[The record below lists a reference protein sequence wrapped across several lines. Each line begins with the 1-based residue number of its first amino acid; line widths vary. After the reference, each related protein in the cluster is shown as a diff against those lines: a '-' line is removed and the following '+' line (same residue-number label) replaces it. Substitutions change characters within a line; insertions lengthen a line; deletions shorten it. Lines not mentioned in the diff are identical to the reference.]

1 MTPTSR
7 RKKLR
12 VAPPR
17 PPFPRGARRTP
28 PARIGVFVI
37 AAMAN
42 VDPLTADQE
51 ADPLDQADAPRIKL
65 CNTVEVG
72 AATGGPG
79 LTDPWGVLADSS
91 HIYVLDPPAFGV
103 HRFDRSGAWL
113 STIGSE
119 GEGPGEFRRPTAMGL
134 VSDTLWV
141 ADGGLNRL
149 SYLGRDGE
157 YVRSVRFSVVLGSS
171 VYMPRRA
178 LSSGGILS
186 TEYFSTSAPTRPA
199 LHLLAFDD
207 EGEITDTLARRPR
220 GRAVVSVTTTGGNG
234 GQRGGS
240 VSLSHPLDLQS
251 LVAYDP
257 LGRWVYV
264 GGWRPDQ
271 LPSSNFELMRIA
283 PSGDTAMAVRL
294 PLARRALEADEVRAH
309 ARMIRSALPEALR
322 TRIGE
327 RTLLRAF
334 AEQIPHPAETAV
346 DAMLAGD
353 DGTVW
358 LRATRGGARGY
369 RRWMR
374 FRPDVGLDGFVDLP
388 AGHRLLAAS
397 GGMLWTVDRDVWD
410 VPTVVGW
417 RPAPDDACR

>member
-1 MTPTSR
+1 MTPALYGS
-7 RKKLR
+7 KVR
-12 VAPPR
+12 VPPR
-17 PPFPRGARRTP
+17 PPVRLGARRTP
-28 PARIGVFVI
+28 SARVRALVV
-37 AAMAN
+37 ASLAN
-42 VDPLTADQE
+42 FGALAADQE
-51 ADPLDQADAPRIKL
+51 ADPFDLPDIPRIEF
-65 CNTVEVG
+65 CRAVEIG
-72 AATGGPG
+72 TATGGAE
-79 LTDPWGVLADSS
+79 LTDPWGVLADST

-103 HRFDRSGAWL
+103 HRFDRTGAWL

-141 ADGGLNRL
+141 ADGGLSRL
-149 SYLGRDGE
+149 SYLSREGE

-171 VYMPRRA
+171 VYTPRRA
-178 LSSGGILS
+178 LIGGGILS
-186 TEYFSTSAPTRPA
+186 TEHFSTSAPVLPT
-199 LHLLAFDD
+199 LNLLVFDE
-207 EGEITDTLARRPR
+207 EGEIAETLAWRPR
-220 GRAVVSVTTTGGNG
+220 GRAAVSVTTPGGNG

-251 LVAYDP
+251 LIAYDP

-271 LPSSNFELMRIA
+271 LSSSNFELMRIT

-294 PLARRALEADEVRAH
+294 PLARRALEADEVQAH

-327 RTLLRAF
+327 RALLRAF

-346 DAMLAGD
+346 DAMLASE

-358 LRATRGGARGY
+358 LRQTRGGSERSTHWA
-369 RRWMR
+369 R
-374 FRPDVGLDGFVDLP
+374 FRPGVGLDGFVDLP

-397 GGMLWTVDRDVWD
+397 GGALWTVNRDIWG
-410 VPTVVGW
+410 VPSVIGW
-417 RPAPDDACR
+417 RPARADACG